1 MTLEEAGKKAY
12 DAIVELD
19 DELAYEVL
27 DQAIEEKTDLTQLL
41 IGGYSAGMQQL
52 GELFSC
58 GEVFLPDLM
67 YAAEIMQTVSA
78 RIEEELL
85 SIGEAPEKKGK
96 MIMAS
101 VHGDVHDIGKSII
114 CSLLK
119 TSGIEVFDLGRDV
132 PAETIVEEAMKN
144 NVDVIGMS
152 ALLTTTMIEQRRV
165 IELLKGKDVRD
176 QFIVMVGGAPVTR
189 HWAEKIGADA
199 YSEDA
204 SECVRVATELIM
216 KKAGKPA

>member
-1 MTLEEAGKKAY
+1 MTLEDVSKKAF

-19 DELAYEVL
+19 DELAYAVL
-27 DQAIEEKTDLTQLL
+27 DQAIEEKINLTRLL
-41 IGGYSAGMQQL
+41 IDGYSAGMQEL
-52 GELFSC
+52 GEQFSC

-67 YAAEIMQTVSA
+67 YASEIMQTVSA
-78 RIEEELL
+78 RIEKELL
-85 SIGEAPEKKGK
+85 SSGEVPEKKGK
-96 MIMAS
+96 MLMAS

-119 TSGIEVFDLGRDV
+119 TNGIEVFDLGRDV
-132 PAETIVEEAMKN
+132 PAETIVAEAIKN

-152 ALLTTTMIEQRRV
+152 ALLTTTMVEQRKV
-165 IELLKGKDVRD
+165 IELLTQQGVRD
-176 QFIVMVGGAPVTR
+176 HFIVMVGGAPVTK

-204 SECVRVATELIM
+204 SECVKVASDFIA
-216 KKAGKPA
+216 KKTVKSA